1 MAKASTAG
9 LMDQSTRATGLME
22 NSMVK
27 AFLYL
32 LVEFRKLVFGKM
44 ANALNG

>member
-9 LMDQSTRATGLME
+9 LMDQSTRATGLMA
-22 NSMVK
+22 NSTDK

-32 LVEFRKLVFGKM
+32 LVEFRKLVYGKM